1 MEALTLGSIVLPNII
16 FMLYFIQQGRTAVVA
31 LPVIFFYVMAK
42 TFPYAIRSF
51 GNVKKPYRI
60 LLTSSCLALG
70 GVGLAFFR
78 PLLPEGRRRHPIR
91 YWNGMSQARLSTV
104 ER

>member
-42 TFPYAIRSF
+42 TVPYAIRSF
-51 GNVKKPYRI
+51 GNVK
-60 LLTSSCLALG
+60 TAL
-70 GVGLAFFR
+70 
-78 PLLPEGRRRHPIR
+78 PDTID
-91 YWNGMSQARLSTV
+91 
-104 ER
+104 